1 MLLLLVLP
9 LCSDG
14 TSTSYL
20 AAAEDTNRRF
30 SDAKATHRVY
40 RLLLFKSIHQTD
52 ILILLNTYATPD
64 TFVGKR
70 L

>member
-20 AAAEDTNRRF
+20 AAAVDTNRRF
-30 SDAKATHRVY
+30 SDAKATHRVN
-40 RLLLFKSIHQTD
+40 RLLLFKCLTD
-52 ILILLNTYATPD
+52 IFILLNTYATRD
-64 TFVGKR
+64 TSVGKR